1 MYPSYYCLISRQITK
16 LGYPLENSTLL
27 TEPLRITD
35 SGKYDLADYTANKE
49 IVVSGAML
57 LGTSIE
63 VDLTTTIKIIHRKTD
78 REFDR
83 FMLKAFTNPTRPD
96 EDRISIKGKF
106 FNPKEHYLKVETK
119 NSSDAIHFL
128 LYFSGK

>member
-1 MYPSYYCLISRQITK
+1 MENTT
-16 LGYPLENSTLL
+16 PLP
-27 TEPLRITD
+27 EPLRITD
-35 SGKYDLADYTANKE
+35 TGKYDLSDYTANKE

-57 LGTSIE
+57 LGTSLE
-63 VDLTTTIKIIHRKTD
+63 ADLTTTIKIIHKKTD

-119 NSSDAIHFL
+119 NMSDAIHFL